1 MKKRFQISQICIR
14 AHRFERKMYHI
25 VYYDFVPYL
34 GSMQRSA
41 TAGAPDDDA
50 EMELHEPSLRQMAY
64 SFKSL

>member
-1 MKKRFQISQICIR
+1 
-14 AHRFERKMYHI
+14 MYHI